1 MVGQRKG
8 DGESTK
14 IIPLNFEEEDFLEE
28 SLKRKAALMEK
39 GKQSGDE
46 KKNWSKHLTQIVE
59 DEHLT
64 EKTKC

>member
-1 MVGQRKG
+1 
-8 DGESTK
+8 
-14 IIPLNFEEEDFLEE
+14 LNFEEEDFLEE

-46 KKNWSKHLTQIVE
+46 KKNWLKHWTRIVE
-59 DEHLT
+59 DGHLT